1 VPPFRQST
9 DPLFIEN
16 NKKRGDKYRRRRR
29 RRMTTQ
35 PITVLIEQPDF
46 VPFAS
51 PLRRSSLTPGLS
63 HHHGS
68 THGHGG
74 GGFTQYGGGGGSPQN
89 SIHSISGAG
98 GSTVDIPSTSASSS
112 TTMTTTRQAN
122 RNSMSATGTGNQ
134 TTKEWNRRQ
143 RTSTTFHA
151 SIDVPDSLLAA
162 LSSITIGEF
171 SISNRAKI
179 AS

>member
-1 VPPFRQST
+1 
-9 DPLFIEN
+9 
-16 NKKRGDKYRRRRR
+16 
-29 RRMTTQ
+29 MATTQ

-51 PLRRSSLTPGLS
+51 PFRRSSLTPGIG

-68 THGHGG
+68 VSHGH
-74 GGFTQYGGGGGSPQN
+74 GGFTQYGGGPGGSPQN
-89 SIHSISGAG
+89 SIHSISGAT
-98 GSTVDIPSTSASSS
+98 GSTVDISSTSASSS
-112 TTMTTTRQAN
+112 TTTTIRQAN
-122 RNSMSATGTGNQ
+122 RNSMSSAGTANH

-162 LSSITIGEF
+162 LSSIAIGEVLPALRLCEEY
-171 SISNRAKI
+171 NR
-179 AS
+179 